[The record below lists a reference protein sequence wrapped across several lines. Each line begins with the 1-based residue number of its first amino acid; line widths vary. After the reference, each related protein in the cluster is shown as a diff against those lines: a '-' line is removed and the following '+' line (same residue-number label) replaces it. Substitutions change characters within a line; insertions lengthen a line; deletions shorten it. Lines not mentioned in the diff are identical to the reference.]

1 MPVQLNVS
9 FVITHVGNAIPPLN
23 KHILAN
29 WQGANQRGNKIQSIV
44 TYSKERVT
52 QDGVAVDE
60 ENVHIHEFSPGA
72 RAGPQVKPVVDD
84 RQRCLL
90 DLLFHVPHHC
100 RQGRPQANTDDG
112 S

>member
-1 MPVQLNVS
+1 MG
-9 FVITHVGNAIPPLN
+9 IAIPPLN
-23 KHILAN
+23 KHNLAN
-29 WQGANQRGNKIQSIV
+29 WQGTNQRGNKVQSSV

-52 QDGVAVDE
+52 QDEVAVDE
-60 ENVHIHEFSPGA
+60 ENVHMNHVSPGA

-90 DLLFHVPHHC
+90 DLLFDVPYHC
-100 RQGRPQANTDDG
+100 LQGRPQANTDDG

>member
-1 MPVQLNVS
+1 M
-9 FVITHVGNAIPPLN
+9 
-23 KHILAN
+23 
-29 WQGANQRGNKIQSIV
+29 

-52 QDGVAVDE
+52 QGEVAVDE
-60 ENVHIHEFSPGA
+60 ESVHINELSPSA

-84 RQRCLL
+84 RQRCLV

-100 RQGRPQANTDDG
+100 LQGRPQANTDDG